1 MRFFALIISL
11 FVSLYAGA
19 DVVDEDNLISNPIFK
34 EAAEYYSKN
43 RFDKAYQAL
52 LNLELSKKNEVEN
65 LRPFIKYWKGVCAS
79 RSNEFE
85 LSAKA
90 FSEALALKYDS
101 DDIHYQY
108 GQTLFALERYRE
120 ARLEFEKSLKKN
132 YKPDVSLY
140 YLGYISSQLRDY
152 KKAYKY
158 FKQIEKIPANQ
169 TKEVLQASR
178 MQIADIL
185 MARAVDHPDE
195 FRVMEEHVIPQYES
209 ALEVDKNSNLAPI
222 LREKIFTLQRKYDL
236 LLFQLRNGRPVLRP
250 PYFFKI
256 SQELGID
263 SNVIFNPN
271 EAAISRSKQ
280 SSEYT
285 RTDVF
290 GRYTFYF
297 EDFISITP
305 ELRAFNLYHFNRDPA
320 IHRNDTRAFTGAL
333 RTSFEHDLKG
343 RPAAVLFDVDYNETH
358 RDILQKKK
366 LKYNSSYYSAML
378 GERMNFW
385 NRGETVARLR
395 YRKFDSFNDQFG
407 SKTYTASLEQV
418 IAFKTETILLYAS
431 YDRTRV
437 DLKFFDTNSFTFRTD
452 LIISR
457 FHDVVVP
464 IIGLGF
470 TRIDPINDPTG
481 RGVETLIN
489 PSARFIRKIGKNWN
503 AILKYDHQ
511 KYDSDD
517 TQSFA
522 YRKTVYG
529 LELEYLF

>member
-1 MRFFALIISL
+1 MKLFSLIVCLLSFNVL
-11 FVSLYAGA
+11 A
-19 DVVDEDNLISNPIFK
+19 DVIDEDNLIDNPLFR
-34 EAAEYYSKN
+34 EASEHYGNN
-43 RFDKAYQAL
+43 RFDRAYKA
-52 LNLELSKKNEVEN
+52 LEELEKKDTPEVVG
-65 LRPFIKYWKGVCAS
+65 LRPFIKYWKGVSAS
-79 RSNEFE
+79 RSNEFP
-85 LSAKA
+85 LAVKSFK
-90 FSEALALKYDS
+90 EALALKYDS

-108 GQTLFALERYRE
+108 GQALFAMDLYRE
-120 ARLEFEKSLKKN
+120 ARIEFEKSLKKK

-140 YLGYISSQLRDY
+140 YMGYISGELRDY

-158 FKQIEKIPANQ
+158 FKEIEKLPQ
-169 TKEVLQASR
+169 EDSKEVLQASR
-178 MQIADIL
+178 MQIGDIL
-185 MARAVDHPDE
+185 LAKTVDHPDE
-195 FRVMEEHVIPQYES
+195 FRVVEEHVIPQYES
-209 ALEVDKNSNLAPI
+209 ALKVNKSSNLAPI

-250 PYFFKI
+250 PYFLKI
-256 SQELGID
+256 SQELGLD

-290 GRYTFYF
+290 GRYTFYL

-305 ELRAFNLYHFNRDPA
+305 EIRSFNLYHFNRAPA
-320 IHRNDTRAFTGAL
+320 IHRNDTRAYTAAI
-333 RTSFEHDLKG
+333 RTAFEHDVKG
-343 RPAAVLFDVDYNETH
+343 RPAATLFDLDYNETY

-366 LKYNSSYYSAML
+366 LKYNSSFYSAMI
-378 GERMNFW
+378 GERLSLW
-385 NRGETVARLR
+385 DRGETIGRLR
-395 YRKFDSFNDQFG
+395 YRKFDSYNELFG
-407 SKTYTASLEQV
+407 SETYSASIEQIV
-418 IAFKTETILLYAS
+418 SFEKETFLFYAS

-437 DLKFFDTNSFTFRTD
+437 DLKFFDTNSFTLRTD

-470 TRIDPINDPTG
+470 SRIDPINDPSG

-489 PSARFIRKIGKNWN
+489 PSARFIRKLGKNWN
-503 AILKYDHQ
+503 AILKYDYQ